1 MGVGRLNKAIFP
13 AIVLFSAAALG
24 LVSMR
29 GAVEDTLDVTPAVA
43 EPVDA
48 EPEYAKATPHQ
59 IRTASLRKE
68 GDGHYWATAR
78 VNGQPVKFLV
88 DTGATMISLNKRDA
102 RKVGVN
108 TDKLVRSVDVRT
120 AAGRVTGG
128 IVTVDKIEI
137 DGVVLKN
144 IQAVVL
150 EDGLEYSLLGMN
162 FLNKLEGWDV
172 TPNAIIIHQ

>member
-1 MGVGRLNKAIFP
+1 MKNALFP
-13 AIVLFSAAALG
+13 AIALFCAAAVG
-24 LVSMR
+24 LVSLR
-29 GAVEDTLDVTPAVA
+29 DTVA
-43 EPVDA
+43 DGVDA
-48 EPEYAKATPHQ
+48 KPAATTAKAIELDYAQVTPHQ

-78 VNGQPVKFLV
+78 VNGKPIKFLV
-88 DTGATMISLNKRDA
+88 DTGATMISLNRQDA

-128 IVTVDKIEI
+128 IVMVDEIEI
-137 DGVVLKN
+137 DGVNLKN

-162 FLNKLEGWDV
+162 FLNKLEGWEV